1 MKWAHSAVL
10 TLTTL
15 LGMLATSE
23 AHAAIISNGSL
34 VVDISD
40 SNGSINSVIL
50 DGTEFFR
57 HGTYV
62 SDFGF
67 QNGTD
72 IGTFVLNTAE
82 GFTGQLVS
90 VTGTTVSGNYVGG
103 GADIQFSRN
112 YSLVSGVNVL
122 RITTQL
128 TNQGIAPTTVSYFDS
143 FDPDQGFP
151 ILGYFTF
158 NDVISLAGTVAGE
171 ASALSGYTFVAGS
184 LDPRV
189 VVASGGPFAIISGS
203 LLNDFFDFPV
213 DDNGFLDDLGTHLGL
228 RVLLGAGQTTSV
240 TYDLAFGPSSAEARD
255 EYTAAQ
261 VPEPGSIAI
270 FAAGSALFGV
280 VNRRRRKTE
289 LKAS

>member
-57 HGTYV
+57 RGTYV

-128 TNQGIAPTTVSYFDS
+128 TNQGVAPTTVSYFDS
-143 FDPDQGFP
+143 FDPDQDPF
-151 ILGYFTF
+151 LGYVTF

-189 VVASGGPFAIISGS
+189 VVASGGPFAIDSGS

-213 DDNGFLDDLGTHLGL
+213 DGNGFLDDLGTHLGL

-240 TYDLAFGPSSAEARD
+240 TYDLAFGASSAEARD